1 MSGSSVTGLTKYY
14 FGGVLPMF
22 SLFIYYKLLTD
33 FNVNFIVSTKYDG
46 YTWSLVHIIG
56 VIVIIS
62 VIVSD
67 LKKENPFLYHLI
79 NFTIFFLQPCI
90 FALTLLIKAWFKSDP
105 IRPLFAANE
114 YWLQETKTRPQFRY
128 LTAVSQNF

>member
-1 MSGSSVTGLTKYY
+1 
-14 FGGVLPMF
+14 MF

-62 VIVSD
+62 MIVSD
-67 LKKENPFLYHLI
+67 LKKENPFLSY
-79 NFTIFFLQPCI
+79 F
-90 FALTLLIKAWFKSDP
+90 
-105 IRPLFAANE
+105 
-114 YWLQETKTRPQFRY
+114 
-128 LTAVSQNF
+128 